1 MASVQEKA
9 AIIRRGYEL
18 FNSGNI
24 EGLADIVAED
34 VVWHVGGRNRLSG
47 EKRGRDAT
55 FAFFGQLGEL
65 TGGTFQAELHDV
77 IAGEEHAVGLHTS
90 TGERDGRRLT
100 VHALL
105 VFNLRDGIVVE
116 AWEHYDDSRAF
127 DEFLGS

>member
-1 MASVQEKA
+1 MVSAQEKA

-24 EGLADIVAED
+24 EGLTDIVAED
-34 VVWHVGGRNRLSG
+34 AVWHVGGRNRLSG
-47 EKRGRDAT
+47 EKRGRDAI

-65 TGGTFQAELHDV
+65 TGGTFRAELHDV

-90 TGERDGRRLT
+90 TGERDGRRLS
-100 VHALL
+100 VHAVL
-105 VFNLRDGIVVE
+105 VFHLRDGTVVE
-116 AWEHYDDSRAF
+116 AWEHYDDSRAV